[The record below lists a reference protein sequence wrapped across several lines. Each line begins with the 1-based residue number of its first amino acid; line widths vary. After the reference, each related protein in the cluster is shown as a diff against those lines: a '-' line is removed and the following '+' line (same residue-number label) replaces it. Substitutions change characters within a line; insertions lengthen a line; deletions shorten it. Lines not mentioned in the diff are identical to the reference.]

1 MFSLL
6 NCLILAVGCEW
17 TVKSPYAAIC
27 CTDWGRGRVH
37 LRGMEWQG
45 EALIRGMQHM
55 LASQRL
61 HMVSDTRGSCRGHT
75 TAQTHGGVCS
85 ARKTLTSW
93 RLNGKEL
100 WSLCNSFQACHV
112 CIIKLLLIRSE
123 LLVMDCPLINT
134 WLIFEWKWLYCLAT
148 IVSYKC
154 GFQPGR
160 DPPCRPAN
168 GSFPRLKWI
177 FLCLTGEAEGEGEWR
192 REMEGAAAWCKSLF
206 SSGSFQASLTGACFP
221 PERQMK
227 VFLGHSACEI
237 GVMSFADKLFMVK
250 MSWGD

>member
-6 NCLILAVGCEW
+6 NWLILAVGCEW

-55 LASQRL
+55 LAWSSHGLRHPLEPPQI
-61 HMVSDTRGSCRGHT
+61 
-75 TAQTHGGVCS
+75 HGGDCS

-100 WSLCNSFQACHV
+100 WSLCNSSQACHV

-177 FLCLTGEAEGEGEWR
+177 FLCLTGEAGR
-192 REMEGAAAWCKSLF
+192 RGRVAERNGG
-206 SSGSFQASLTGACFP
+206 SSGL
-221 PERQMK
+221 
-227 VFLGHSACEI
+227 V
-237 GVMSFADKLFMVK
+237 
-250 MSWGD
+250 